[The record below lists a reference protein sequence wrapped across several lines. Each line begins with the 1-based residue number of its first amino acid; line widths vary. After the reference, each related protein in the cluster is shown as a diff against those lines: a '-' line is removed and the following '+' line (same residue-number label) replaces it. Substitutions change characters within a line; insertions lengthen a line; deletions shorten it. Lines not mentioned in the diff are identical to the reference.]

1 MTLSDMMAYR
11 QVIGCLMYKPL
22 LFLEYTDIN
31 PIDFDYKP
39 ARVCL
44 NCIKKL
50 YENGAKELTPLEV
63 DQEIERCGGAAY
75 SVYKNDGGL
84 DFLKNAYEYAQQGN
98 FSLYYNRLKKNS
110 LLRKLK
116 KANYDISDF
125 YVDDKVNINPL
136 QEIEIQN
143 RLEEATLEDILN
155 NVEKKYSEIR
165 NEFLNTGHYKS
176 NPADGI
182 FKLIDDLQKTPSI
195 GPSLEGNIF
204 SSVCRGARS
213 GCFFLKSASTSG
225 GKAIP
230 NYTLIPMADG
240 SFKQV
245 KDIQIGDYLI
255 GDDGYPTQVI
265 GRYPQEQPKEIYEVV
280 LSDGRVAECCE
291 DHLWQYSYV
300 SAQGNRKNRVESVK
314 NILKRTEKLTFRA
327 GKSYRYRIPLNKP
340 IQYKEKNLYPS
351 PYAMGALL
359 GDGSFRYINNQK
371 ALSFSS
377 QDEELV
383 ARVAKELG
391 YDYHKNSANNYNWT
405 FRKYEKSHS
414 APDRKNVWVE
424 EILRNYPQL
433 WQTKSEDKFIPN
445 DYLIG
450 SVEQRMELLRGL
462 LDTDGSIDQ
471 SSHISFTTISR
482 KLKDN
487 IVQLCYSLGF
497 IPTVREDRRS
507 NKYLATGVCFDIS
520 IKAPAK
526 IKPSLFNLTRKINAA
541 EAAIKDRNRH
551 EAVEEIAIVDIHPT
565 GRFTEM
571 TCFTVDNDSH
581 LFLMNDYIVT
591 HNTRT
596 SIFDACRIAYPIRWS
611 SKKGCFIQEID
622 KDGNRRLPRKVLF
635 IITEMDKEELQTIM
649 LAYLSGVDE
658 EHIITGRYEFGE
670 LMRVEIAAH
679 IIEEYNGYFLIEEIS
694 EPNLQNVEAAIRK
707 YATVDNVKFVFY
719 DYIHSTASLI
729 GQFAKNN
736 VREDVVLML
745 LANQLKQL
753 AKDYNLFIFSAT
765 QVNALA
771 MGNDELEFKDE
782 KSIRG
787 AKSIADW

>member
-1 MTLSDMMAYR
+1 M
-11 QVIGCLMYKPL
+11 
-22 LFLEYTDIN
+22 
-31 PIDFDYKP
+31 
-39 ARVCL
+39 
-44 NCIKKL
+44 
-50 YENGAKELTPLEV
+50 
-63 DQEIERCGGAAY
+63 
-75 SVYKNDGGL
+75 
-84 DFLKNAYEYAQQGN
+84 
-98 FSLYYNRLKKNS
+98 
-110 LLRKLK
+110 
-116 KANYDISDF
+116 
-125 YVDDKVNINPL
+125 DDKVNINPL

-225 GKAIP
+225 GK
-230 NYTLIPMADG
+230 
-240 SFKQV
+240 
-245 KDIQIGDYLI
+245 
-255 GDDGYPTQVI
+255 
-265 GRYPQEQPKEIYEVV
+265 
-280 LSDGRVAECCE
+280 
-291 DHLWQYSYV
+291 
-300 SAQGNRKNRVESVK
+300 
-314 NILKRTEKLTFRA
+314 
-327 GKSYRYRIPLNKP
+327 
-340 IQYKEKNLYPS
+340 
-351 PYAMGALL
+351 
-359 GDGSFRYINNQK
+359 
-371 ALSFSS
+371 
-377 QDEELV
+377 
-383 ARVAKELG
+383 
-391 YDYHKNSANNYNWT
+391 
-405 FRKYEKSHS
+405 
-414 APDRKNVWVE
+414 
-424 EILRNYPQL
+424 
-433 WQTKSEDKFIPN
+433 
-445 DYLIG
+445 
-450 SVEQRMELLRGL
+450 
-462 LDTDGSIDQ
+462 
-471 SSHISFTTISR
+471 
-482 KLKDN
+482 
-487 IVQLCYSLGF
+487 
-497 IPTVREDRRS
+497 
-507 NKYLATGVCFDIS
+507 
-520 IKAPAK
+520 
-526 IKPSLFNLTRKINAA
+526 
-541 EAAIKDRNRH
+541 
-551 EAVEEIAIVDIHPT
+551 
-565 GRFTEM
+565 
-571 TCFTVDNDSH
+571 
-581 LFLMNDYIVT
+581 
-591 HNTRT
+591 TRT

-745 LANQLKQL
+745 MANQLKQL

-787 AKSIADW
+787 S